1 MFFDFP
7 GADSERL
14 VDRSIRRQ
22 YSAKSRHEPGQPP
35 EFPTTDNA
43 RWPRQAGP
51 RALANQTPQPARIK
65 LELARLAALAHH
77 DSVRADEESSPE
89 QIAVFR
95 RMTPEQRWQAA
106 HWFYWTM
113 RRHKAA
119 FLHHQHPDWPA
130 SRVES
135 EVRHIFSHART

>member
-1 MFFDFP
+1 V
-7 GADSERL
+7 ADKRGL
-14 VDRSIRRQ
+14 GNL
-22 YSAKSRHEPGQPP
+22 ACGKA
-35 EFPTTDNA
+35 DNGYIA
-43 RWPRQAGP
+43 SMLPDEQA
-51 RALANQTPQPARIK
+51 
-65 LELARLAALAHH
+65 
-77 DSVRADEESSPE
+77 SPE